1 MSVNYQIYIGGEF
14 VTTKEELKVINSF
27 TKEEVA
33 ITYIAGKDELEKA
46 ITKAQ
51 LVKKTMK
58 DLPIYIRYEIL
69 MEIAGKLI
77 QERERLALLL
87 AKEACKPLKYATG
100 EIDRAIQTFIIAAEE
115 TKRLPSEIM
124 SLDWTPGG
132 KDKEGIIKYFPVGLI
147 AGIVPFNFPMNLAT
161 HKIAP
166 AIASGNCIIIKP
178 ARSTPLSTLELAK
191 IIHETV
197 LPKGAFSVLPMDRD
211 AGQQLVTD
219 ERFSM
224 LTFTGSPQV
233 GWKMKSQAGKKKVTL
248 ELGGNAGVIV
258 SSSANV
264 DSAVT
269 KCTVGSF
276 AYSGQ
281 VCIHVQR
288 IYVHENLFDKF
299 ITKFTEIIKKYKI
312 GKAEESDTD
321 ISAMIDEENAIRVE
335 EWINIAVKNGAK
347 IICGGKRNGTVV
359 EPTILTNTKKEMN
372 VCKMEIFG
380 PVVIIEKF
388 KDFKEAVNLVNDSE
402 YGLQAGVFTNSIDE
416 MNYSFREIEA
426 GGVMINEVPTFRVDQ
441 MPYGGIKN
449 SGFGRE
455 GVKFAILEM
464 MEPKLLV
471 KNY

>member
-1 MSVNYQIYIGGEF
+1 MLVNYPIYVGGEF
-14 VTTKEELKVINSF
+14 VTTNNILKVKNSF
-27 TKEEVA
+27 TSENVA
-33 ITYIAGKDELEKA
+33 TTYIAGSNELETA
-46 ITKAQ
+46 IVKAQ

-58 DLPIYIRYEIL
+58 KLPTYIRYEIL
-69 MEIAGKLI
+69 MEIAKKLTD
-77 QERERLALLL
+77 ESERLSLLL
-87 AKEACKPLKYATG
+87 AKEACKPLKYSRG
-100 EIDRAIQTFIIAAEE
+100 EIDRAIQTFIVAAEE
-115 TKRLPSEIM
+115 TKRLPSETM
-124 SLDWTPGG
+124 LLDWTPGG
-132 KDKEGIIKYFPVGLI
+132 KDKEGIIKYFPIGLI
-147 AGIVPFNFPMNLAT
+147 AGIVPFNFPMNLAA

-178 ARSTPLSTLELAK
+178 ARTTPLSTLELAK
-191 IIHETV
+191 IIHETA
-197 LPKGAFSVLPMDRD
+197 LPKGAFSVLPMDRE

-258 SSSANV
+258 SSSANI
-264 DSAVT
+264 DLSVT
-269 KCTVGSF
+269 KCTIGSF

-288 IYVHENLFDKF
+288 IYVHENLFDEF
-299 ITKFTEIIKKYKI
+299 ITKFTEIVKKYKI
-312 GKAEESDTD
+312 GNPEEADTD

-335 EWINIAVKNGAK
+335 DWIIKAVNSGAK
-347 IICGGKRNGTVV
+347 IICGGKRTGTVV
-359 EPTILTNTKKEMN
+359 EPTILTNTNKEMN
-372 VCKMEIFG
+372 VCKLEIFG

-388 KDFKEAVNLVNDSE
+388 KEFTDAVNFINDSE
-402 YGLQAGVFTNSIDE
+402 YGLQAGVFTNAIDE
-416 MNYSFREIEA
+416 MNYAFSEIEV
-426 GGVMINEVPTFRVDQ
+426 GGVIINDVPTFRVDQ

-455 GVKFAILEM
+455 GVKFAIQEM

-471 KNY
+471 KNF

>member
-1 MSVNYQIYIGGEF
+1 MSENYQIYVGGEF
-14 VTTKEELKVINSF
+14 VTTNNILKVSNSF
-27 TKEEVA
+27 TNEEIA
-33 ITYIAGKDELEKA
+33 ITYIAGKKELELA
-46 ITKAQ
+46 IEKAQ
-51 LVKKTMK
+51 NVKKTMRN
-58 DLPIYIRYEIL
+58 LPVYLRYEIL
-69 MEIAGKLI
+69 KQIADKML
-77 QERERLALLL
+77 QQRERLALIL
-87 AKEACKPLKYATG
+87 AKEACKPLKFASG
-100 EIDRAIQTFIIAAEE
+100 EIDRAIQTFIVASEE

-124 SLDWTPGG
+124 SLNWTPGG
-132 KDKEGIIKYFPVGLI
+132 KDKEGIIKYFPIGLI
-147 AGIVPFNFPMNLAT
+147 AGIVPFNFPMNLAA

-178 ARSTPLSTLELAK
+178 ARTTPLSTLELAK
-191 IIHETV
+191 IIDETA
-197 LPKGAFSVLPMDRD
+197 LPKGAFSVLPMDRE

-219 ERFSM
+219 ERFAM

-233 GWKMKSQAGKKKVTL
+233 GWKMKSQAGMKKVIL

-258 SSSANV
+258 SSSANI
-264 DSAVT
+264 DLAVT

-281 VCIHVQR
+281 VCIHIQR
-288 IYVHENLFDKF
+288 IYVHENIFDEF
-299 ITKFTEIIKKYKI
+299 ITKFTKIIKKYKI

-335 EWINIAVKNGAK
+335 EWINIAVNDGAK
-347 IICGGKRNGTVV
+347 ILLGGKRNGTVV
-359 EPTILTNTKKEMN
+359 EPTILTNTKKDMN

-388 KDFKEAVNLVNDSE
+388 YDFTEAVDFVNDSE

-416 MNYSFREIEA
+416 MNYAFNELEV

-455 GVKFAILEM
+455 GLKFAIVEM

-471 KNY
+471 KNV

>member
-1 MSVNYQIYIGGEF
+1 MSVNYQIYVGGEF
-14 VTTKEELKVINSF
+14 VTTNNILKVSNSF
-27 TKEEVA
+27 TNEEIA
-33 ITYIAGKDELEKA
+33 ITYIAGKEELEKSVS
-46 ITKAQ
+46 KAQ

-58 DLPIYIRYEIL
+58 DLPIYVRYGIL

-77 QERERLALLL
+77 IERERLALVL
-87 AKEACKPLKYATG
+87 AKEACKPFKYAIG

-147 AGIVPFNFPMNLAT
+147 AGIVPFNFPMNLAA

-178 ARSTPLSTLELAK
+178 ARTTPLSTLELAK
-191 IIHETV
+191 IIHETA
-197 LPKGAFSVLPMDRD
+197 LPKGAFSVLPMDRE

-219 ERFSM
+219 ERFAM

-233 GWKMKSQAGKKKVTL
+233 GWKMKSEAGKKKITL

-258 SSSANV
+258 SKTA
-264 DSAVT
+264 DLDLAVT

-281 VCIHVQR
+281 VCIHIQR
-288 IYVHENLFDKF
+288 IYVHESLFNGF
-299 ITKFTEIIKKYKI
+299 ITKFIEIVKKYKI
-312 GKAEESDTD
+312 GKAEEPDTD

-335 EWINIAVKNGAK
+335 DWINIAVKDGAK
-347 IICGGKRNGTVV
+347 ILLGGKRNGAVI

-388 KDFKEAVNLVNDSE
+388 KDFNEAVNLVNDSE

-416 MNYSFREIEA
+416 MNYAFREIEA

-455 GVKFAILEM
+455 GIKYAITEM

-471 KNY
+471 KNF